1 MKLFSKKSNGKMK
14 KEELDRKTQ
23 GYQSAYIKKTDA
35 PAARFGKSLYIRKEH
50 HERIS
55 QIVSVI
61 GQGKI
66 TLYEYVDN
74 VLNEHFKKYHEKIVD
89 SFNEKR
95 IY

>member
-1 MKLFSKKSNGKMK
+1 MK
-14 KEELDRKTQ
+14 KEKLNKKIEDYYSL
-23 GYQSAYIKKTDA
+23 YIKKSDSP
-35 PAARFGKSLYIRKEH
+35 PARHGKSLYIREEH

-61 GQGKI
+61 GQGKV

-74 VLNEHFKKYHEKIVD
+74 VLTEHFERHFEEIAH
-89 SFNEKR
+89 SFNNRR